1 MGIKG
6 IHRTLHPFLGPL
18 PCLHHWGIGKQAHE
32 GIVGLSFA
40 LGGKHRHIHLHSG
53 SIAIGI
59 CPAHG
64 YCQHKSSF
72 HVCIDGIQVAALVSR
87 HPSPPPASHSP
98 CSGSYPAASQGCAV
112 IVHGTSR
119 HVYYAILNLFFLTFL
134 FFLLFH
140 GQDTHFHVP
149 LVHLHIECRALVL
162 LHPYVVNRTIH
173 THPVVAQFRIH
184 GNLHCCA
191 QSTEIVRAKRRV
203 SQHLASSLLLQ
214 LDPAFGTLP
223 DLCLPVL
230 HAIQDGRHLHLLAW
244 TVYASVR
251 INGHARLLLGRR
263 RIVLITVIVCN
274 FRQAT
279 VRTQDNTHGISYRV
293 LLLAFYH
300 RSFGNRFA
308 CACIHHSGTNL
319 FAGHIRNKVL
329 QGRYHEVFL
338 QLLGFLPQACICLAT
353 ELHYIAPRLGGS
365 DKRVLFQQLAT
376 AVQQTPLHLLHVDR
390 VLYGQF
396 QGVSGIV
403 DFCHVHPQLRSSV
416 TYGVA
421 DIPNTFLFCLHLGR
435 LPVAMSHIEV
445 YQFLFA
451 HHRVHRNP
459 IVCRLPYHIEH
470 VATVHLLVLA
480 TLHHGQ
486 PVLGGSVVQEF
497 RFRQGLTEE
506 FQTSAAP
513 RPRSIGIGTHGIQ
526 LAQRCRIHGSGSS
539 ALAFPHLLQQLEVI
553 LYAIRGIGLPQQPL
567 FQNLGKFVLAC
578 THCHGHEQCHGKEN
592 CTYQS
597 IHLAINNCYKHKVKQ
612 ISHTFQQNHLII
624 DLIHS
629 FFLLF

>member
-40 LGGKHRHIHLHSG
+40 LGGKHRHVHLYPG
-53 SIAIGI
+53 SVAIGI
-59 CPAHG
+59 GPAHR
-64 YCQHKSSF
+64 YCQHKSSL
-72 HVCIDGIQVAALVSR
+72 HICIDGIQVAALVSR
-87 HPSPPPASHSP
+87 HPSPPPAGHSP
-98 CSGSYPAASQGCAV
+98 CCGSYPAASQGCAV

-119 HVYYAILNLFFLTFL
+119 HVYYAILNLFFL
-134 FFLLFH
+134 LFH

-149 LVHLHIECRALVL
+149 LVHLHVEHRALVL

-244 TVYASVR
+244 TVYASVC
-251 INGHARLLLGRR
+251 INSHTRLLLGRR
-263 RIVLITVIVCN
+263 CTIMITVIICY

-279 VRTQDNTHGISYRV
+279 VRTQDNTHGIPYRV

-300 RSFGNRFA
+300 RRFGNWFA
-308 CACIHHSGTNL
+308 CACIHHSGTYL

-353 ELHYIAPRLGGS
+353 ELHYIAPRVGGS

-376 AVQQTPLHLLHVDR
+376 TVQQTPLHLLHVDR
-390 VLYGQF
+390 VFYGQI

-403 DFCHVHPQLRSSV
+403 DLCHVHPQLRSSV

-421 DIPNTFLFCLHLGR
+421 DSPQTFQFSLHLSR
-435 LPVAMSHIEV
+435 FPVAMSRIEF

-470 VATVHLLVLA
+470 IAAVHLLVLA
-480 TLHHGQ
+480 SLHNGQ
-486 PVLGGSVVQEF
+486 PILGAGIIEQF
-497 RFRQGLTEE
+497 RFCQCLTEE
-506 FQTSAAP
+506 FHASLPPIACN
-513 RPRSIGIGTHGIQ
+513 IGIGTHGIQ
-526 LAQRCRIHGSGSS
+526 LCQCRGVNGTAHTGLSCT
-539 ALAFPHLLQQLEVI
+539 LLFQKLQVI
-553 LYAIRGIGLPQQPL
+553 LYAVGRHHLPLQ
-567 FQNLGKFVLAC
+567 
-578 THCHGHEQCHGKEN
+578 
-592 CTYQS
+592 
-597 IHLAINNCYKHKVKQ
+597 
-612 ISHTFQQNHLII
+612 TFLQYPG
-624 DLIHS
+624 
-629 FFLLF
+629 